1 MLLEIANPII
11 YAHHMSLLQDFSIIF
26 VPSTDC
32 EEDTGSC
39 FLAVCK
45 VNNKFIALKWAWAA
59 EKIWGVP
66 YSFESHLPFNSPHSC
81 LPKTKQKK
89 TKKTLQKEKT
99 KQTKTSSTMGGKIF
113 QLKYPSLNNIWGKE
127 WELKIFSPYPFPLKP
142 HLSTEL
148 QVSQW

>member
-45 VNNKFIALKWAWAA
+45 VNNKFIALKWAWAT

-66 YSFESHLPFNSPHSC
+66 YSFESDLPFNSPHSC

-89 TKKTLQKEKT
+89 TKKHSKKKKQNKQKHHLQW
-99 KQTKTSSTMGGKIF
+99 GGK
-113 QLKYPSLNNIWGKE
+113 YSNLN
-127 WELKIFSPYPFPLKP
+127 
-142 HLSTEL
+142 T
-148 QVSQW
+148 QV

>member
-45 VNNKFIALKWAWAA
+45 VNNKFIALK
-59 EKIWGVP
+59 
-66 YSFESHLPFNSPHSC
+66 
-81 LPKTKQKK
+81 
-89 TKKTLQKEKT
+89 
-99 KQTKTSSTMGGKIF
+99 
-113 QLKYPSLNNIWGKE
+113 
-127 WELKIFSPYPFPLKP
+127 
-142 HLSTEL
+142 
-148 QVSQW
+148 